1 MKAEGCR
8 EWRERIGALVLGQL
22 PEEERFAT
30 EAHLDG
36 CPACRAEAE
45 ALAPVASLLGRADP
59 ERLAPA
65 PAPPPRL
72 GERIV
77 RRIAAERRAERRRRT
92 RLRLGL
98 AAAARR
104 GARRRPSSS
113 SSPSAG
119 SDQSTPSQTVAFRSL
134 PRGAFAEA
142 TLAPRPWGSEV
153 SVKVY
158 GFRPGALCQVW
169 LRRSDGKRVPA
180 GSFRYVYD
188 GEGDHLSSAVAPDD
202 ATAIGLRVGSKT
214 YVAPLPPARSAGA
227 CLMTPVKRPR
237 GDRSHES
244 QAISGSPWAS
254 ALAALAIAGCGG
266 DDNDD
271 DEPRLRTGAPSARRA
286 DGEHQRDRVRARPV
300 RPRPCR
306 PAPSRSRSR
315 TTAAST
321 TTSRSR
327 DRRASR
333 SSTRTS
339 PPARAAR

>member
-8 EWRERIGALVLGQL
+8 EWRERIGALLLGQL

-59 ERLAPA
+59 DRLMPA

-77 RRIAAERRAERRRRT
+77 GRIAVERRGERRRRT

-98 AAAARR
+98 TAAATAAVAAAAVTLV
-104 GARRRPSSS
+104 
-113 SSPSAG
+113 G

-134 PRGAFAEA
+134 PRGASAEA

-153 SVKVY
+153 SVRVD
-158 GFRPGALCQVW
+158 GFRPGTLCRVW

-188 GEGDHLSSAVAPDD
+188 GEGDHAGLSSALAPDD
-202 ATAIGLRVGSKT
+202 ATAVGLRAGSKT
-214 YVAPLPPARSAGA
+214 YLAPLPSRSAGA
-227 CLMTPVKRPR
+227 GAWLIPT
-237 GDRSHES
+237 S
-244 QAISGSPWAS
+244 QE
-254 ALAALAIAGCGG
+254 
-266 DDNDD
+266 D
-271 DEPRLRTGAPSARRA
+271 T
-286 DGEHQRDRVRARPV
+286 
-300 RPRPCR
+300 
-306 PAPSRSRSR
+306 
-315 TTAAST
+315 
-321 TTSRSR
+321 
-327 DRRASR
+327 
-333 SSTRTS
+333 
-339 PPARAAR
+339 